1 MPGLIALS
9 ASDSRLHGNE
19 LVPLDS
25 GLALFD
31 AFASHEK
38 TLHAVDGGAHVAAGS
53 LSTAPPGPLEPAAG
67 STGVEP
73 AGHGA
78 HNASMYEHRG
88 NGEHPQ
94 SLERRR
100 QLLVWRSLAVLI
112 LFGGGLGLLRLVLE
126 LVTGA
131 PAQTVVYQLGLL
143 ALNGLLGLLV
153 LFRLRSLRR
162 R

>member
-1 MPGLIALS
+1 M
-9 ASDSRLHGNE
+9 
-19 LVPLDS
+19 LV
-25 GLALFD
+25 LA
-31 AFASHEK
+31 AAA
-38 TLHAVDGGAHVAAGS
+38 AVPS
-53 LSTAPPGPLEPAAG
+53 PSSPRPAAAASSRAAAHAAPQARPRPQTNLACG
-67 STGVEP
+67 LPPGVEP
-73 AGHGA
+73 AGPGP
-78 HNASMYEHRG
+78 HNAIMYEHRG

-112 LFGGGLGLLRLVLE
+112 VFGGGLGLLRLVLE
-126 LVTGA
+126 LVTDA
-131 PAQTVVYQLGLL
+131 PVQTVAYQLGLL